1 MEKNQ
6 FESLSSVYDNTKHLV
21 ETVKVGDVMY
31 SIGAKELLLNKFIQD
46 LEVNIANTTSVN
58 MKEWYQGKI
67 EAYKMGLEILGD
79 LASSVKN
86 CK

>member
-6 FESLSSVYDNTKHLV
+6 FESLSGVYDNTKHLV

-31 SIGAKELLLNKFIQD
+31 HIAAKELLLNKFIQD
-46 LEVNIANTTSVN
+46 LEVKIVNTTSVN

-67 EAYKMGLEILGD
+67 EAYKMSLEILGD
-79 LASSVKN
+79 LAASVKK
-86 CK
+86 CQ